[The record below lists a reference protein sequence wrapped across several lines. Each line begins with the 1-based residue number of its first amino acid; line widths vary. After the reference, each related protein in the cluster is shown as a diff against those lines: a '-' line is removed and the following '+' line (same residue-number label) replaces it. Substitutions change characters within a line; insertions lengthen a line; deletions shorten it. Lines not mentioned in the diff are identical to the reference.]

1 MIAIAAVPL
10 GTSMLSWACYPL
22 RALVMVSGKLQVVM
36 FDSGGVT
43 TDGKIKCK
51 KKCSTNLNVP
61 EVKLPCLLGRHR

>member
-43 TDGKIKCK
+43 TDGKI
-51 KKCSTNLNVP
+51 
-61 EVKLPCLLGRHR
+61 